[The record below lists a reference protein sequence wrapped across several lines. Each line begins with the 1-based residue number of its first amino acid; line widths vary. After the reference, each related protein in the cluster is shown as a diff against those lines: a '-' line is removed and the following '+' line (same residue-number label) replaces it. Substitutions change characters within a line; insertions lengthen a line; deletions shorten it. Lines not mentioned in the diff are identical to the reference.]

1 MPIDFPSSPT
11 ANQTYTYQGRSW
23 IYNGSAWVGNAAA
36 VSSVITGVIQ
46 MYAGS
51 SAPNGYLLCDG
62 SVISRTTYSALFA
75 VIGTTYGSGDGSTT
89 FTLPDMRG
97 RVPISAGTGLGL
109 NSSGT
114 GAISGSSQTARTLG
128 QWGGEE
134 THLLTS
140 AEMPQHN
147 HTGVTGYMSAN
158 SAHGHLQAN
167 KQGTSGGQ
175 YGLVDSSNSGSS
187 GQPYTAT
194 VNTDHYHTI
203 PYDGSS
209 SRHATMPPFV
219 VLNFIIKT

>member
-1 MPIDFPSSPT
+1 
-11 ANQTYTYQGRSW
+11 
-23 IYNGSAWVGNAAA
+23 
-36 VSSVITGVIQ
+36 

-62 SVISRTTYSALFA
+62 TAISRTTYSALFA
-75 VIGTTYGSGDGSTT
+75 VIGTTYGAGNGSTT
-89 FTLPDMRG
+89 FNLPDMRG
-97 RVPISAGTGLGL
+97 RVAISAGTGLGL
-109 NSSGT
+109 NASGT

-140 AEMPQHN
+140 SEMPQHN

-158 SAHGHLQAN
+158 ASHAHTLQNLA
-167 KQGTSGGQ
+167 
-175 YGLVDSSNSGSS
+175 SSTGSS
-187 GQPYTAT
+187 VYNIQDRMGANNTTLYTNYT
-194 VNTDHYHTI
+194 NTDHYHTI